1 MFVERMSYS
10 STVYLCVW
18 KLKSFYGEFFFL
30 VWLFFLARLFRS
42 TCSFLCNV
50 FTCFCWSL
58 FEFFFLDWTNF
69 KLLIFIW
76 PARVYYF
83 FIINQFVF
91 WFVICYWMSLLFFC
105 FFLKTSTKLFLLSA
119 DNYFCFKI
127 FLIKSAGFRYV
138 IICVSTCVF
147 NCFKVIFM
155 LEVYIHCWIVKSFL
169 YLFVPILTKRK
180 TYL

>member
-1 MFVERMSYS
+1 MKECLIVPLFIC
-10 STVYLCVW
+10 VYESW
-18 KLKSFYGEFFFL
+18 NHFMESFFFL
-30 VWLFFLARLFRS
+30 CDFFFWPGCLDQLAVFFVM
-42 TCSFLCNV
+42 FLLV
-50 FTCFCWSL
+50 FVEVCL
-58 FEFFFLDWTNF
+58 NYFFLDWTNF

-76 PARVYYF
+76 PARVYFF